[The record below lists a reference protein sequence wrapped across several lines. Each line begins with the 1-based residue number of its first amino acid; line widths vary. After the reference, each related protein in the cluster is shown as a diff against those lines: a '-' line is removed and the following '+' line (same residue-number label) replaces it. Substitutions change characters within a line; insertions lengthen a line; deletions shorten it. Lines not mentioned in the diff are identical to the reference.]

1 MCFKDYRA
9 YVRMLKWRRDGALI
23 KQRTL
28 HGWCPPLFGGSLVPV
43 PGEGTGGGSQR
54 HGGVSGSRPPAVMG
68 LRFRRLRR
76 MSSGEDVVTPS
87 SSSSG
92 AQPHQ
97 QQPAHPP
104 NNGSSE
110 EEEAC
115 DGLAELSRPVR
126 PLPIKDGYLHVLSG
140 DHLWFRLYV
149 ALHAEKLDAYYELS
163 DKVPVISVSLA
174 GCEVVTPDK
183 VTGSAPGEVCFPIQ
197 LVKKPINGEKSS
209 GYAAAIVN
217 IMLSE
222 PKPLRQTSRSLS
234 QLDSTRLAKNAQS
247 SLA

>member
-1 MCFKDYRA
+1 MSASCGRGHKKVQQVHCEITLPGQGIAQSATRA
-9 YVRMLKWRRDGALI
+9 TH
-23 KQRTL
+23 Q
-28 HGWCPPLFGGSLVPV
+28 GWCPPLFGGSLTPV
-43 PGEGTGGGSQR
+43 SGEGTSEGGQR

-76 MSSGEDVVTPS
+76 MSSGEDVVTAS
-87 SSSSG
+87 SPSSG
-92 AQPHQ
+92 AQHL
-97 QQPAHPP
+97 QQPGGSTQLP

-140 DHLWFRLYV
+140 DRVWFRLYV

-197 LVKKPINGEKSS
+197 LIKKVSGEVKVP
-209 GYAAAIVN
+209 AAANLQICSIHGHDDV
-217 IMLSE
+217 IHKMV
-222 PKPLRQTSRSLS
+222 PGGM
-234 QLDSTRLAKNAQS
+234 AMV
-247 SLA
+247 

>member
-1 MCFKDYRA
+1 M
-9 YVRMLKWRRDGALI
+9 
-23 KQRTL
+23 
-28 HGWCPPLFGGSLVPV
+28 FGGSLAPA
-43 PGEGTGGGSQR
+43 PGEGTGEGGQS

-76 MSSGEDVVTPS
+76 MSSGEDVVTAS
-87 SSSSG
+87 SPSSG
-92 AQPHQ
+92 AQPLQ
-97 QQPAHPP
+97 QQPQQQPGGSTHPP

-140 DHLWFRLYV
+140 DRVWFRLYV

-197 LVKKPINGEKSS
+197 LIKKACKVLDT
-209 GYAAAIVN
+209 ADHN
-217 IMLSE
+217 IYS
-222 PKPLRQTSRSLS
+222 
-234 QLDSTRLAKNAQS
+234 D
-247 SLA
+247 

>member
-1 MCFKDYRA
+1 MP
-9 YVRMLKWRRDGALI
+9 
-23 KQRTL
+23 TL
-28 HGWCPPLFGGSLVPV
+28 RGWCQPLFGGSLAPA
-43 PGEGTGGGSQR
+43 PGDEVVGANPR
-54 HGGVSGSRPPAVMG
+54 HGGSSGSRPPAVMG

-76 MSSGEDVVTPS
+76 MSSGEDAVTPS

-92 AQPHQ
+92 AHPHQ
-97 QQPAHPP
+97 QHPGGSAQPPT
-104 NNGSSE
+104 NGSSE

-149 ALHAEKLDAYYELS
+149 ALHAEKLDAYYELT

-197 LVKKPINGEKSS
+197 LVKKVSEKFE
-209 GYAAAIVN
+209 I
-217 IMLSE
+217 
-222 PKPLRQTSRSLS
+222 
-234 QLDSTRLAKNAQS
+234 
-247 SLA
+247 